1 MTEIHRTALVP
12 HSAETLYNLINDV
25 EAYPQ
30 FLDGIV
36 DAQEIEASETHMV
49 GRLVVRKAG
58 IERTLVTRNQL
69 ERPHRIELKLVEGPL
84 KSLNGLWT
92 ITPLG
97 EEGCKVALD
106 MSFETDGRIMAMAF
120 GPILRQLGDR
130 MVDAFVRRA
139 DELYG

>member
-69 ERPHRIELKLVEGPL
+69 QRPHRIELQLVEGPL
-84 KSLNGLWT
+84 KSLTGLWT

-97 EEGCKVALD
+97 DEGCRVALD
-106 MSFETDGRIMAMAF
+106 MSFETDGRLMAMAF

-130 MVDAFVRRA
+130 MVDAFVQRA

>member
-36 DAQEIEASETHMV
+36 DAQEVESSETHMV

-69 ERPHRIELKLVEGPL
+69 ERPHRIELQLVEGPL
-84 KSLNGLWT
+84 KSLTGLWT

-97 EEGCKVALD
+97 DEGCRVALD
-106 MSFETDGRIMAMAF
+106 MSFETDGRLMAMAF

-130 MVDAFVRRA
+130 MVDAFVQRA
-139 DELYG
+139 NELYG

>member
-12 HSAETLYNLINDV
+12 HSAETLYRLINDV

-36 DAQEIEASETHMV
+36 DAQEIESSETHMV

-69 ERPHRIELKLVEGPL
+69 ERPHRIELQLVEGPL
-84 KSLNGLWT
+84 KNFTGLWT

-97 EEGCKVALD
+97 DAGCRVSLD
-106 MSFETDGRIMAMAF
+106 MSFETDGRLIAMAF
-120 GPILRQLGDR
+120 GPILRQLADR
-130 MVDAFVRRA
+130 MVDAFVQRA
-139 DELYG
+139 DQLYG

>member
-25 EAYPQ
+25 AAYPQ

-36 DAQEIEASETHMV
+36 AAEALESSETHMV

-58 IERTLVTRNQL
+58 IERTLVTRNEL
-69 ERPHRIELKLVEGPL
+69 ERPHRIQLRLVEGPL

-92 ITPLG
+92 LTPLG
-97 EEGCKVALD
+97 GDGCRVTLD
-106 MSFETDGRIMAMAF
+106 MRFETDSRLTAMAF
-120 GPILRQLGDR
+120 GPVLRQLADR
-130 MVDAFVRRA
+130 MVDAFVQRA
-139 DELYG
+139 RELYG

>member
-36 DAQEIEASETHMV
+36 DAQEIESSETHMV

-69 ERPHRIELKLVEGPL
+69 ERPHRIELQLVEGPL
-84 KSLNGLWT
+84 KSLTGLWT

-97 EEGCKVALD
+97 DEGCRVALD
-106 MSFETDGRIMAMAF
+106 MSFETDGRLMAMAF

-130 MVDAFVRRA
+130 MVDAFVQRA